1 MALRRQDLPLLDRGL
16 VYDFPLARARERA
29 RQARRAEIR
38 RRRLAALLAL
48 VVAAALVWTA
58 TRPRPYV
65 AGSRPGAP
73 RAVVVDEGDTLW
85 SLSQRFAPLGA
96 DWRDYSDAVVVLN
109 GLEGAIQA
117 GQRLRL
123 PR

>member
-1 MALRRQDLPLLDRGL
+1 MALRRQDLPRPDRGL
-16 VYDFPLARARERA
+16 IYDFPLARARERA

-38 RRRLAALLAL
+38 RRRLTALLAV
-48 VVAAALVWTA
+48 VVALALMWTA

-73 RAVVVDEGDTLW
+73 RAVVVDEGETLW

-96 DWRDYSDAVVVLN
+96 DWRDYSDAVVDLN
-109 GLEGAIQA
+109 GLEGALQA